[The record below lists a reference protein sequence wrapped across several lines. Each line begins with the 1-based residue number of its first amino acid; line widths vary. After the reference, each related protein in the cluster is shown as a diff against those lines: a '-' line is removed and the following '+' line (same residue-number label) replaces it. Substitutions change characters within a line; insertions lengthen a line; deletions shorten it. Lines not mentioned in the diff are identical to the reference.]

1 MPVRPKLPGYEWFRF
16 QRNVKTRVGM
26 YTGVS
31 MSLVF
36 AGWVFCAN
44 RMTSLERIAEERNVI
59 AVLILL
65 FLACLPILRFY
76 REPGELL
83 LSGLLGWSLLTVSYW
98 FLCLKFS
105 LLEDRDSPF
114 QIFVM
119 GAIVYLI
126 VATLAWLG
134 TIIRK
139 ARMTH
144 TSHLHH

>member
-16 QRNVKTRVGM
+16 QRNVETRVGL

-44 RMTSLERIAEERNVI
+44 RMASLERMAEERNVV

-65 FLACLPILRFY
+65 FFACLPILRFY

-105 LLEDRDSPF
+105 LLEERDSPF

-139 ARMTH
+139 ARMAH